1 MKALIQRVKRVSVTI
16 DGELYSKIGA
26 GMLVLLGV
34 EKGATQENAEKLA
47 KIRAER
53 AARQE
58 AYEKEQAARAAALAE
73 RKNKG
78 RRPAKKAEAPKTTE
92 ETPVETKTTEGE

>member
-1 MKALIQRVKRVSVTI
+1 MKDVIRQTDK
-16 DGELYSKIGA
+16 
-26 GMLVLLGV
+26 
-34 EKGATQENAEKLA
+34 ENAEKLA